1 MAYITNESEVGF
13 TAINERFIQDL
24 QEKVDIDEV
33 ISSHVSLKRRGKTLV
48 GLCPFHNE
56 KTPSFTV
63 YPDTRSFYCFGCGAG
78 GDVISFVRR
87 IENLDYIEAVKAVA
101 QIAGMSMPEDGYD
114 DTLSKKRMRLLAAN
128 REAARFFNACLMDEK
143 NRFALDYF
151 LKRGLSPNTIR
162 KFGLGYAPNDWR
174 KLIEHMRSKGF
185 TEEELV
191 LANLARRSEKNGRT
205 SCYDNFRN
213 RVMFPIIDL
222 RGNVIAFGGRVMDD
236 SKPKY
241 INTSDTLVYKKSN
254 GVFALNFAKNAN
266 ENKLILV
273 EGYMDVIALHQA
285 GFGNAIACLGTAFT
299 SEQANLLSRYADE
312 VIICYD
318 NDEAGRK
325 ATEKALSVLGK
336 TGLKLRVVA
345 MSGGKDADE
354 IIRTHGKERFAA
366 LLNEAANKTEYKLLE
381 ERNKY
386 NILTDDGKLRF
397 LMAAANILAECGSIE
412 SEIYATRLSN
422 ELGVNVESIKAQI
435 RSAKTKLRRSDDV
448 RRKKEQDSMLEK
460 SFADK
465 NNPERAK
472 NIRAARAEETLIAS
486 FMRNPDFYNKLKEK
500 FTPQDF
506 ITSFNRRVMECLA
519 RKLDEG
525 LDPNLSIF
533 SDSFTPEEMDTVT
546 RIYISSNTLSNTL
559 KECEDCIEVLK
570 NSAAPKDIKASELSD
585 EEFIK
590 LFNKK

>member
-1 MAYITNESEVGF
+1 MVF

-24 QEKVDIDEV
+24 QERADIEQV
-33 ISSHVSLKRRGKTLV
+33 ISSHVNLKRRGKTLV

-101 QIAGMSMPEDGYD
+101 QLAGMSMPEDGYD

-128 REAARFFNACLMDEK
+128 REAARYFNACLMDEK

-151 LKRGLSPNTIR
+151 LGRGLSLNTIR
-162 KFGLGYAPNDWR
+162 KFGLGYAPNEWSS
-174 KLIEHMRSKGF
+174 LIAHMRSNGF

-191 LANLARRSEKNGRT
+191 LANLARRTEKNGRT

-325 ATEKALSVLGK
+325 ATERALSVLGK

-354 IIRTHGKERFAA
+354 IIRTHGRERFAS
-366 LLNEAANKTEYKLLE
+366 LLGEAANKTEYRLLE

-397 LMAAANILAECGSIE
+397 LMAAANILAECGSVE

-422 ELGVNVESIKAQI
+422 ELGVNVDSIKAQI
-435 RSAKTKLRRSDDV
+435 RTAKTKLRRTDEV
-448 RRKKEQDSMLEK
+448 RRKKEQDTMLEK
-460 SFADK
+460 SFEDK

-472 NIRAARAEETLIAS
+472 NIKAARAEETLIAS
-486 FMRNPDFYNKLKEK
+486 FMRNPDFYGKLKEK
-500 FTPQDF
+500 FSLQDF
-506 ITSFNRRVMECLA
+506 VTSFNRRIMECLA
-519 RKLDEG
+519 QKLDEG

-533 SDSFTPEEMDTVT
+533 SNSFTPEEMDSIT
-546 RIYISSNTLSNTL
+546 RIYLSANTLSNSL

-570 NSAAPKDIKASELSD
+570 KGSAPKITNAADLSD

>member
-1 MAYITNESEVGF
+1 MVF
-13 TAINERFIQDL
+13 TAVNERFIQDL
-24 QEKVDIDEV
+24 QERADIEQV
-33 ISSHVSLKRRGKTLV
+33 ISTHVNLKRRGKTLV

-101 QIAGMSMPEDGYD
+101 QLAGMSMPEDGYD

-128 REAARFFNACLMDEK
+128 REAARFFNACLMEEK

-151 LKRGLSPNTIR
+151 LKRGLSANTIR
-162 KFGLGYAPNDWR
+162 KFGLGYAPDEWR
-174 KLIEHMRSKGF
+174 SLIEHMRSKGF

-191 LANLARRSEKNGRT
+191 LANLARRTEKNGRT

-325 ATEKALSVLGK
+325 ATERALSVLGK

-354 IIRTHGKERFAA
+354 IIRTHGKERFAS
-366 LLNEAANKTEYKLLE
+366 LLSEAANKTEYRLLE

-397 LMAAANILAECGSIE
+397 LMAAASILAECGSIE

-422 ELGVNVESIKAQI
+422 ELGVNVDSIKAQI
-435 RSAKTKLRRSDDV
+435 RSARTKLRRTDEV
-448 RRKKEQDSMLEK
+448 RRKKEQDTMLEK
-460 SFADK
+460 SFEDK

-472 NIRAARAEETLIAS
+472 NIKAARAEETLIAS
-486 FMRNPDFYNKLKEK
+486 FMRNPDFYNKLKEN
-500 FTPQDF
+500 FSPQDF
-506 ITSFNRRVMECLA
+506 VTSFNRRIMECLA
-519 RKLDEG
+519 QKLDEG

-533 SDSFTPEEMDTVT
+533 ANSFTPEEMDSIT
-546 RIYISSNTLSNTL
+546 RIYLSANTLSNSL
-559 KECEDCIEVLK
+559 KECEDCIDVLK
-570 NSAAPKDIKASELSD
+570 KGSAPKITNAADLSD